1 MKRSIA
7 GYVLRTQWRLR
18 RQFLRWQADQS
29 GFTAVEF
36 AIVAMP
42 FVLLLFGTLSVCL
55 FYFTNFTLENA
66 VWAASRSIR
75 TGQFQQGVG
84 SYSGIAS
91 TEDRKKAFKQAL
103 CAKAPAYIDCNKV
116 IVLVQSNTGGFGSI
130 TQPICAVD
138 GTMIDKSTAQFNP
151 GGASS
156 VVLITACYPWEFGG
170 RLPFISLN
178 NMKDG
183 SLLLQASVAFRTEP
197 YPTN

>member
-1 MKRSIA
+1 MRRIA
-7 GYVLRTQWRLR
+7 GYVLRTQLHLR
-18 RQFLRWQADQS
+18 RWRTDQS

-42 FVLLLFGTLSVCL
+42 FLMLLFGTLSVCL

-75 TGQFQQGVG
+75 TGQFQQGAG
-84 SYSGIAS
+84 AYAGITS
-91 TEDRKKAFKQAL
+91 PEDRKKAFQQAL
-103 CAKAPAYIDCNKV
+103 CARAPSYIDCNKV
-116 IVLVQSNTGGFGSI
+116 IVQIQSNSGGFGGI
-130 TQPICAVD
+130 TEPICATD
-138 GTMIDKSTAQFNP
+138 GKMIDQSKAEFNP

-156 VVLITACYPWEFGG
+156 VVLITACYPWDFGG
-170 RLPFISLN
+170 RLPFFALN

>member
-1 MKRSIA
+1 MRRIA
-7 GYVLRTQWRLR
+7 GYVLRTQLQLR
-18 RQFLRWQADQS
+18 RWQADQS

-42 FVLLLFGTLSVCL
+42 FLMLLFGTLSVCL

-75 TGQFQQGVG
+75 TGQFQQGQG
-84 SYSGIAS
+84 AYSGMGSA
-91 TEDRKKAFKQAL
+91 EDRKKAFKQAL
-103 CAKAPAYIDCNKV
+103 CAKAPSYIDCNKV
-116 IVLVQSNTGGFGSI
+116 IVLIQSNSGGFGGI
-130 TQPICAVD
+130 TQPICATD
-138 GTMIDKSTAQFNP
+138 GTMVDQSKAEFNP

-156 VVLITACYPWEFGG
+156 VVLITACYPWDFGG
-170 RLPFISLN
+170 RLPFFALN